1 MNGASPLPPTIGSLK
16 DPLPILE
23 QRLELLEG
31 ENRMLH
37 GKLQSAYRR
46 LAEIEGRDAQQAL
59 EELLLELEKTEKE
72 RQRRLGE
79 ERAFEGSKKDSPA
92 LETLDSNS
100 DSSSSDS
107 SSSKPRQG
115 HGPRPQTRLDV
126 SEVTYELADEDRQCP
141 VCNGEL
147 VAMGEQFEEYE
158 EITVLERKYTLR
170 KVKRRKYRC
179 RCNACVVT
187 APAPPRLIPG
197 GRYSLDLAVQ
207 VAVDKYL
214 DHLPLERQVRIM
226 NRLGLEVTSQTLWD
240 QIEALA
246 RILVAIYQAL
256 GLKVSLADVVH
267 ADETRWPRLDSARA
281 SPWMVW
287 TRCTPEI
294 AHYSIL
300 SSKSA
305 RAARRLFSGYS
316 GVLVVDG
323 YQVYEKLSRES
334 SKVHLANCWA
344 HVRRKFEESRENF
357 PKPCGWILARIG
369 ELYAIER
376 QVPGPF
382 PGDESAQEQRLQLRE
397 EKSRPIV
404 RSIYDWA
411 CTEVGLPQSALG
423 KNIRYMLRRWKALTL
438 FLEHPRVPLDNNAA
452 ERSLRG
458 PVVGRKVHYGSK
470 SKRGTEV
477 AALFYTLLE
486 TAKLQGVDPAGYL
499 KAAAQRAL
507 KSPGAVLLPEHY
519 AAAQA

>member
-1 MNGASPLPPTIGSLK
+1 MNGTTPLPPTIGSAK
-16 DPLPILE
+16 DPLPLLK
-23 QRLELLEG
+23 QRVELLE
-31 ENRMLH
+31 EEVRMLH
-37 GKLQSAYRR
+37 GKLQRAYRR
-46 LAEIEGRDAQQAL
+46 MAELEDRDAQQVL
-59 EELLLELEKTEKE
+59 EELIQELERAEKE
-72 RQRRLGE
+72 RLRQLTE
-79 ERAFEGSKKDSPA
+79 SSEKGSSELNPCDSDSQP
-92 LETLDSNS
+92 TDSNP
-100 DSSSSDS
+100 DSSR
-107 SSSKPRQG
+107 PQVG

-126 SEVTYELADEDRQCP
+126 AEVSYELPDGDRSCP
-141 VCNGEL
+141 VCAGEL
-147 VAMGEQFEEYE
+147 VPMGEQFEEYE
-158 EITVLERKYTLR
+158 EITVFERKYTLQ
-170 KVKRRKYRC
+170 KVRRRKYRC
-179 RCNACVVT
+179 RCNGCVVT
-187 APAPPRLIPG
+187 APAPPRVISG
-197 GRYSLDLAVQ
+197 GRYSLDFAVQ

-246 RILVAIYQAL
+246 RVLLALYQAF
-256 GLKVSLADVVH
+256 GSKVSLADVMN

-281 SPWMVW
+281 SPWVVW

-294 AHYSIL
+294 AHYTIL

-305 RAARRLFSGYS
+305 RAARRLFSDYS

-344 HVRRKFEESRENF
+344 HVRRKFEESQENF
-357 PKPCGWILARIG
+357 PKACPWILARIG

-376 QVPGPF
+376 EVPGPF
-382 PGDESAQEQRLQLRE
+382 PGDEEAQEIRLRLRE
-397 EKSRPIV
+397 EKSRPIIS
-404 RSIYDWA
+404 SIYDWA

-486 TAKLQGVDPAGYL
+486 TAKLQGIDPAAYL
-499 KAAAQRAL
+499 KAAALRAL
-507 KSPGAVLLPEHY
+507 ESPGAVLLPEDY
-519 AAAQA
+519 AAARA